1 MDSILTMGRN
11 SHTSRAPGAQLTEQE
26 VDRKDPAPFLLQ
38 PPSLPLL
45 PPVGREMEWLQL
57 QWHLLS
63 PNPNIVELSLERRV
77 WS

>member
-1 MDSILTMGRN
+1 MGRN
-11 SHTSRAPGAQLTEQE
+11 SLTGRAHGALLTEQE

-45 PPVGREMEWLQL
+45 TPNGRGVEWLQP

-63 PNPNIVELSLERRV
+63 PNPNIAELSLERRV

>member
-1 MDSILTMGRN
+1 MGRN
-11 SHTSRAPGAQLTEQE
+11 SLTGRAPGAQLTEQE
-26 VDRKDPAPFLLQ
+26 VDGKDPARFLLQ

-45 PPVGREMEWLQL
+45 PPHGRGMDWLQP

-63 PNPNIVELSLERRV
+63 PNPNIAELSLERRV